1 MKITVTKVKRELAKK
16 FHYDVDGLLI
26 KRIILI
32 IDEQLI
38 KHKNIT
44 IVK

>member
-16 FHYDVDGLLI
+16 FYYDVDQVLI

-32 IDEQLI
+32 INEQLV

-44 IVK
+44 IIK